1 MQRDDF
7 RQACDKF
14 DEEIQEYFVEKISK
28 GIGKNINERD
38 LNIVLIHTIINQYS
52 QKWFG
57 KSIPIDIHPSS
68 FKSFFIFAYTYYYR
82 YLKNNDVRIETND
95 AIDFLNTFVSPYCE
109 RYYAEKKFTNIMR
122 QYQGKFTP
130 SAYEL
135 AKRIFK
141 QGYLEEEKMRI
152 LRSKKERINH
162 RYKLL
167 SGVQIYDYSDFIHH
181 IDLQRPTQGGSCA

>member
-1 MQRDDF
+1 
-7 RQACDKF
+7 
-14 DEEIQEYFVEKISK
+14 
-28 GIGKNINERD
+28 
-38 LNIVLIHTIINQYS
+38 
-52 QKWFG
+52 
-57 KSIPIDIHPSS
+57 
-68 FKSFFIFAYTYYYR
+68 
-82 YLKNNDVRIETND
+82 
-95 AIDFLNTFVSPYCE
+95 
-109 RYYAEKKFTNIMR
+109 MR